1 MRMPT
6 IDDIIRLDR
15 APEPF
20 QPGDAPFWDDP
31 HISEGLL
38 RAHLDDATEAAS
50 RPSSEI
56 DGAVAWL
63 GRLGLLRPGARVLD
77 LGCGPGLY
85 AERMARAGCAV
96 TGMDISPR
104 SIAHARERA
113 ERGNLPITYRVQD
126 FLQMEDVEAFEVA
139 LQAYG
144 ELSTFDDATR
154 NDLLRR
160 IHRALTPGRAFV
172 FDVSTPLHRR
182 RAGTRREWSSAASG
196 FWRPH
201 PYVVLQA
208 GYSYPEDVWCDQYL
222 VVDEAGV
229 TAYRMWFRDYTPE
242 TLSPMLERAG
252 FEVERIAGSLTGDPY
267 TMESEWIAVV
277 ARKRA

>member
-1 MRMPT
+1 MPT

-38 RAHLDDATEAAS
+38 RAHLDDAMEAAS
-50 RPSSEI
+50 RPAAEI
-56 DGAVAWL
+56 DGAIAWL
-63 GRLGLLRPGARVLD
+63 GGLGLLRPGARVLD

-104 SIAHARERA
+104 SIAFARDRA
-113 ERGNLPITYRVQD
+113 ERENLPITYRMQD
-126 FLQMEDVEAFEVA
+126 FLQMEDVEAFDVA
-139 LQAYG
+139 LQVYG

-154 NDLLRR
+154 DDLLRR
-160 IHRALTPGRAFV
+160 IHRAMAPGGAFV

-182 RAGTRREWSSAASG
+182 RAGTRRERVLAAASVCRAAG
-196 FWRPH
+196 RVQLPGGCLVRPV
-201 PYVVLQA
+201 PR
-208 GYSYPEDVWCDQYL
+208 G
-222 VVDEAGV
+222 G
-229 TAYRMWFRDYTPE
+229 
-242 TLSPMLERAG
+242 
-252 FEVERIAGSLTGDPY
+252 
-267 TMESEWIAVV
+267 
-277 ARKRA
+277 